1 MIPRVNTL
9 GKSAIIDRRL
19 NSAYDVVEYV
29 ADNLPLLIESAHKI
43 QLIANINYVK
53 DHVDNSDIHLSQED
67 RDKLNAILDSD
78 YVSKQEINQEI
89 NNINTSIQNIVSTL
103 GLIST
108 HVYDSTLHLTQED
121 RETIERISND
131 LNELQSLKVKVNN
144 LSYNDLLD
152 KPVIDSS
159 LNEFSSNAVE
169 NKAITK
175 ALNDKVNRTALHNV
189 AFTGN
194 YAQLNNKPQYENAV
208 VENSTKAIT
217 SGAVYKALSN
227 ISDINVESIPLSDIQ
242 EMFGEQE

>member
-152 KPVIDSS
+152 KPV
-159 LNEFSSNAVE
+159 
-169 NKAITK
+169 
-175 ALNDKVNRTALHNV
+175 VNRTALHNV